1 VNTREFIIWIAE
13 SPDIETEAGTL
24 EPQEI
29 LVSVNG
35 LEYRLKR
42 IWVRGDNKLILQTYK
57 APV

>member
-1 VNTREFIIWIAE
+1 MNTREFIIWIAE

-29 LVSVNG
+29 RVSVNG

-57 APV
+57 API